1 MPNTKH
7 NNKTILITG
16 ASGQLGRCLQLALK
30 DKQGLKVYAFD
41 KKALDITNN
50 EALERLFQKINPDYC
65 INCAAY
71 TNVEKAQ
78 SQKDAADAINNT
90 ASGAIAGLCAQ
101 NGTILIYPSTD
112 YVFDGKATRPY
123 SEEDAPGPIN
133 VYGTS
138 KLAGEQ
144 AIKRELE
151 QYFIIRTSW
160 LYSEFGH
167 NFYNSMVSKFSNG
180 ASLEITTDQIGTP
193 TNAHD
198 LANFIVGLIQ
208 KNANQYGIY
217 HYSNAGQATWYDF
230 AKVIYEHSPKFTD
243 ASLGA
248 TNHYATFAP
257 RPAFSV
263 LSKDKC
269 IKVFGTTVPHWK
281 ESLNQLMNRH
291 L

>member
-1 MPNTKH
+1 MPNTSHSTK
-7 NNKTILITG
+7 KILITG

-30 DKQGLKVYAFD
+30 DVLGLKLHAFD
-41 KKALDITNN
+41 KKTLDITNKV
-50 EALERLFQKINPDYC
+50 ALERLFQKINPDYC

-71 TNVEKAQ
+71 TNVEKAE
-78 SQKDAADAINNT
+78 SDKELAFLINQKAT
-90 ASGAIAGLCAQ
+90 GQLASLCHRF
-101 NGTILIYPSTD
+101 GTTLIYPSTD
-112 YVFDGKATRPY
+112 YVFDGKATKPY
-123 SEEDAPGPIN
+123 SEADTTGPIN
-133 VYGTS
+133 VYGAS

-144 AIKRELE
+144 AIKKELE
-151 QYFIIRTSW
+151 KYFIIRTSW

-180 ASLEITTDQIGTP
+180 ASLEITTEQIGTP

-198 LANFIVGLIQ
+198 LASFIVGLIQ
-208 KNANQYGIY
+208 KNAHEYGIY
-217 HYSNAGQATWYDF
+217 HYSNAGEATWYDF
-230 AKVIYEHSPKFTD
+230 AKVIYEHSPKFTE

-248 TNHYATFAP
+248 TNHYATFAA

-281 ESLNQLMNRH
+281 ESLNELMKRH